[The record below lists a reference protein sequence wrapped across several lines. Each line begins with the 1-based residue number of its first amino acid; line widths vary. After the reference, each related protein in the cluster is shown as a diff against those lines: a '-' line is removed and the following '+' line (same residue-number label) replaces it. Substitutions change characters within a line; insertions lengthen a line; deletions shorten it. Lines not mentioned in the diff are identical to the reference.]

1 MKTISEY
8 SKTKTGLD
16 VQSLKALDAISE
28 WMEYKGWTAE
38 DGTIYL
44 QDVKAKKDIPLSAKR
59 TIKEGTEFGKVG
71 LTQQKQIL
79 LYRENEDKPYR
90 RIMKHPISEDA
101 FPAVPVMGTYPA
113 HPVIWNDGRIDGPFE
128 PMGDVNGV
136 MRDALVIIGALRRKI
151 EGLTVDQAS
160 ILAKGLGNTF
170 EEVVLREVFRAM
182 FKEQASPF
190 YFGLR

>member
-8 SKTKTGLD
+8 SKSKTGLD
-16 VQSLKALDAISE
+16 VQSLKALDSISE
-28 WMEYKGWTAE
+28 WMEYDGWNAE
-38 DGTIYL
+38 DGNIYL
-44 QDVKAKKDIPLSAKR
+44 QNVKIKKDIPLSAKR
-59 TIKEGTEFGKVG
+59 TIKEGTEIAKVG

-90 RIMKHPISEDA
+90 RVLKHPISEDA
-101 FPAVPVMGTYPA
+101 FPMVPVMGAYPA
-113 HPVIWNDGRIDGPFE
+113 HPVIWNDGRTDGSFE
-128 PMGDVNGV
+128 PYGDVNGT
-136 MRDALVIIGALRRKI
+136 MRDALAIIGELRRKI
-151 EGLTVDQAS
+151 EHLTVDQAS
-160 ILAKGLGNTF
+160 ILAKGLGSSF